1 MFLIDLVYNLSVLV
15 AISVLSGFIDL
26 RYSRTKLNGKVLQ
39 GMLFG
44 LATVIGM
51 IYPFVL
57 TEGIIFDGRTVVVS
71 LATAFFGPVTGLIS
85 GLIASAYRIFIVGGT
100 GVFMGVLTIV
110 AAFVVGLGFYLY
122 KQHKAL
128 KTYNIVQL
136 YLMGLLVHIIM
147 LLLIFTLPGA
157 YQKEVF
163 QMISLTVVGVYPLVN
178 VLIGKIL
185 SDQEMNKKLMH
196 TLRDSEAQYRML
208 ITHQTDLV
216 VKVDMENKLRYVSPS
231 YCRLFEKSE
240 EELLGKD
247 FMPLIHED
255 DRAATDSEMKKLL
268 VPPYSAYIE
277 QRVGTPKGYRWLA
290 WSDKAILDE
299 NGKPAAV
306 IGLGRDI
313 TDRKNAELENRRN
326 EERYRQLFNA
336 APLGAILEDTDGM
349 ILEVNQTLCDYY
361 EYEPH
366 ELIGK
371 QIFVLVPEPS
381 HKLVKENLSTI
392 LHNKMLQSTIEGI
405 TKSGAIKKFE
415 LIETVITLPDG
426 NLGILSLAKDITEQ
440 ELTKVQL
447 RETQVRNAAI
457 VSAIPDIMCT
467 LNADGV
473 VVDVVLNPDA
483 NFRGWNENQVL
494 YKNIKS
500 IVPSSLANKLLQS
513 LSKTLQTNELVSFE
527 HAIGLGH
534 NQTWIDIRMVTSSE
548 KEVLIIVRDISKRK
562 RQEIEI
568 LNQNK
573 FIERMLDSIP
583 NPLFYLNRE
592 GVYLGINKA
601 FEDFYGVRKK
611 DIVGKKIYELP
622 FEADPI
628 ERDLSDQAIF
638 SGKEHQ
644 QVLERVIQ
652 LSDGSTRDAIITKSS
667 FPDSSDQIGGL
678 IGIIM
683 DITDRKMM
691 EKDLMQA
698 KEKAE
703 ESDKLKTAF
712 LNNLSHEIR
721 TPLNAIVG
729 FSELLDMGYSS
740 DQQEKFVRTI
750 NSNAE
755 QLLHIIDDVLAI
767 SRMDSERMPVEKFDF
782 NVSDLLLDLY
792 DTFEPEAKQKM
803 LKLSIPDLPD
813 ITIEADKGKIKQVLS
828 GLISNALK
836 YTDKG
841 SIHFGCKPQNNE
853 LLFYTRDTGIGIPES
868 EKVKIFERFYRSD
881 EVQLKA
887 IRGNGLGL
895 SIAKGLV
902 ELMQGS
908 LHLKSDHGKGSE
920 FSFTVPLKVSPSP
933 QKKKIQETNPKLSF
947 SNVLVAEDEQDN
959 FELIRLG
966 IKNICKQIDHAH
978 NGKEAVA
985 MVKTNDYDLVLM
997 DLKMPVMNGLD
1008 ATAIITA
1015 LKPHL
1020 PVVAVSAFQ
1029 LAEEKQRAKNA
1040 GCVAF
1045 LEKPIQMQQL
1055 FKVLADI
1062 GN

>member
-26 RYSRTKLNGKVLQ
+26 RYSRAKLNGKVLQ

-44 LATVIGM
+44 LAAVIGM

-57 TEGIIFDGRTVVVS
+57 TEGIIFDGRTLVVS
-71 LATAFFGPVTGLIS
+71 LATAFFGPVSGLIS
-85 GLIASAYRIFIVGGT
+85 GLIASAYRIFVVGGT
-100 GVFMGVLTIV
+100 GTLMGVLTV
-110 AAFVVGLGFYLY
+110 ASAFIVGLGFYMY
-122 KQHKAL
+122 KLHKDL
-128 KTYNIVQL
+128 KTFSLGQL
-136 YLMGLLVHIIM
+136 YLMGLLVHSIM
-147 LLLIFTLPGA
+147 LLLIFTLPDI

-163 QMISLTVVGVYPLVN
+163 QVISLSVVGVYPLVN

-185 SDQEMNKKLMH
+185 SDQEMNRELMK
-196 TLRDSEAQYRML
+196 TLRESEAQYRML

-240 EELLGKD
+240 AEILGKN

-255 DRAATDSEMKKLL
+255 DREATLAEMKKLL
-268 VPPYSAYIE
+268 VPPHIAFIE

-290 WSDKAILDE
+290 WSNKAVLDE
-299 NGKPAAV
+299 NDNPTAV

-313 TDRKNAELENRRN
+313 TDRKNAELESRRN
-326 EERYRQLFNA
+326 EERYRHLFNA
-336 APLGAILEDTDGM
+336 APLGAILEDTNGM
-349 ILEVNQTLCDYY
+349 ILEVNQTLCEYY

-371 QIFVLVPEPS
+371 QIFVLVPEHS
-381 HKLVKENLSTI
+381 RKQAKENLSTI
-392 LHNKMLQSTIEGI
+392 RHNKMLHSTIEGI
-405 TKSGAIKKFE
+405 TKSGAIKKLE
-415 LIETVITLPDG
+415 LFETVITLPDG
-426 NLGILSLAKDITEQ
+426 NLGILSMAKDITEQ

-457 VSAIPDIMCT
+457 ISAIPDIMCT

-473 VVDVVLNPDA
+473 VVDVVLSPDA
-483 NFRGWNENQVL
+483 NSRGWNENQML

-500 IVPSSLANKLLQS
+500 LVPSSLANKLLQS

-527 HAIGLGH
+527 HGIGLGH

-568 LNQNK
+568 RNQNK
-573 FIERMLDSIP
+573 FIERLLDSIP

-601 FEDFYGVRKK
+601 FEDFYGVRNK

-622 FEADPI
+622 FEAEPM

-644 QVLERVIQ
+644 QILERVIQ
-652 LSDGSTRDAIITKSS
+652 LNDGSIRNAIITKSS
-667 FPDSSDQIGGL
+667 FPDSSNQIGGL

-691 EKDLMQA
+691 EKDLIQA

-740 DQQEKFVRTI
+740 DQQEKFVRII

-767 SRMDSERMPVEKFDF
+767 SRMDSETMPVEKFEF

-803 LKLSIPDLPD
+803 LELTIPDLPD
-813 ITIEADKGKIKQVLS
+813 VTIDADKGKIRQVLS

-836 YTDKG
+836 YTEKG
-841 SIHFGCKPQNNE
+841 SINFGCKPQNNE
-853 LLFYTRDTGIGIPES
+853 LLFYTRDTGMGIAES
-868 EKVKIFERFYRSD
+868 EQKKIFERFYRSD

-902 ELMQGS
+902 ELMQGRIQ
-908 LHLKSDHGKGSE
+908 LKSEHGKGSE
-920 FSFTVPLKVSPSP
+920 FSFTVPLKVSPLLQ
-933 QKKKIQETNPKLSF
+933 QKKNQETNPKLSF
-947 SNVLVAEDEQDN
+947 SRILIAEDEQDN

-966 IKNICKQIDHAH
+966 IKNICKQIDHAR
-978 NGKEAVA
+978 NGKEAVEL
-985 MVKTNDYDLVLM
+985 VKTKNYDLVLM

-1015 LKPHL
+1015 IKSHI

-1029 LAEEKQRAKNA
+1029 LPEEKQRAKKA

-1045 LEKPIQMQQL
+1045 LEKPIQLQQL
-1055 FKVLADI
+1055 FKILADI